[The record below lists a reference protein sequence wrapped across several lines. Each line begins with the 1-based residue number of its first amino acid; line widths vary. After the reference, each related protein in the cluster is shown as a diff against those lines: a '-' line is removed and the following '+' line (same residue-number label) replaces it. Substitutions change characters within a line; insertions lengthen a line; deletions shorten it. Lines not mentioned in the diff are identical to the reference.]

1 MQFKLISILATALT
15 VQSAYAMSATQQGQ
29 AMEQSEQSK
38 QVHQLEEL
46 AHHIHQKQMTEL
58 HQLDI
63 ALPELNATGITS
75 TLNSVANVFA
85 TTGNAISNI
94 TSVTLAQQL
103 PISSPQWQNIIN
115 SISALA
121 GNLVTNVASII
132 TTPVTSTFSQAD
144 QLSIYNAFATLTK
157 ANTNLIN
164 AFVGPNGLV
173 ANSLLRGPIGVVLN
187 LIERTVVNLAGAIIA
202 RIPAYANQAQALLS
216 QIHAS
221 LALTISV

>member
-1 MQFKLISILATALT
+1 MQFKILSILATALT
-15 VQSAYAMSATQQGQ
+15 VQTAYAISSTQQGQ
-29 AMEQSEQSK
+29 SQQQSEQSK
-38 QVHQLEEL
+38 QIHQLEQL
-46 AHHIHQKQMTEL
+46 AHEIHTQQMTEL

-63 ALPELNATGITS
+63 GLPALNATGITA

-94 TSVTLAQQL
+94 TAVTLAQQL
-103 PISSPQWQNIIN
+103 PNIIS

-132 TTPVTSTFSQAD
+132 TTPVTSTFGQAD
-144 QLSIYNAFATLTK
+144 QLSIYNAFATLTA
-157 ANTNLIN
+157 ANTQLIN

-187 LIERTVVNLAGAIIA
+187 LIERTVVNLAGAVIA
-202 RIPAYANQAQALLS
+202 RIPAYAQQAQSQLS
-216 QIHAS
+216 SIHAS
-221 LALTISV
+221 LSLTISF

>member
-103 PISSPQWQNIIN
+103 PNIIN

-132 TTPVTSTFSQAD
+132 TTPVTSTFSQAN
-144 QLSIYNAFATLTK
+144 QLSIYNAFATIRIS
-157 ANTNLIN
+157 LI
-164 AFVGPNGLV
+164 
-173 ANSLLRGPIGVVLN
+173 SCQISRHH
-187 LIERTVVNLAGAIIA
+187 II
-202 RIPAYANQAQALLS
+202 
-216 QIHAS
+216 
-221 LALTISV
+221 

>member
-46 AHHIHQKQMTEL
+46 AHHIHVQQMTEL

-63 ALPELNATGITS
+63 GLLGLNATSITS
-75 TLNSVANVFA
+75 TLNSVANVFT

-103 PISSPQWQNIIN
+103 PNIISSLN
-115 SISALA
+115 ALA
-121 GNLVTNVASII
+121 GNLVTNTGSII
-132 TTPVTSTFSQAD
+132 TTPVTYTFSQAD
-144 QLSIYNAFATLTK
+144 QLAIYNAFNTLVQ
-157 ANTNLIN
+157 ANTQLIN
-164 AFVGPNGLV
+164 SFVGPNGLLTL
-173 ANSLLRGPIGVVLN
+173 SSLRGPVNVILN
-187 LIERTVVNLAGAIIA
+187 LIERTVLNLAGAIIA
-202 RIPAYANQAQALLS
+202 RIPAHAGQAQSLLG

-221 LALTISV
+221 LALTINV

>member
-46 AHHIHQKQMTEL
+46 AHHIHVQQMTEL

-63 ALPELNATGITS
+63 GLLGLNATSITS
-75 TLNSVANVFA
+75 TLDSVANVFT

-103 PISSPQWQNIIN
+103 PNIISSLN
-115 SISALA
+115 ALA
-121 GNLVTNVASII
+121 GNLVTNTGSII
-132 TTPVTSTFSQAD
+132 TTPVISTFSQAD
-144 QLSIYNAFATLTK
+144 QLAIYNAFNTLVQ
-157 ANTNLIN
+157 ANTQLIN
-164 AFVGPNGLV
+164 SFVGPNGLLTFSV
-173 ANSLLRGPIGVVLN
+173 LRGPVNVILN

-202 RIPAYANQAQALLS
+202 RIPAYAGPAQSLLG

>member
-15 VQSAYAMSATQQGQ
+15 VQSAYAMSATQQGK
-29 AMEQSEQSK
+29 AVEQSEQSK
-38 QVHQLEEL
+38 QAHQLDQL
-46 AHHIHQKQMTEL
+46 AHQIHMKQMTEL

-63 ALPELNATGITS
+63 ALPALNATGITS

-94 TSVTLAQQL
+94 TAVTLAQQL
-103 PISSPQWQNIIN
+103 PNIIN

-121 GNLVTNVASII
+121 GNLVTNTASII

-144 QLSIYNAFATLTK
+144 QLSIFNAFSTLTK
-157 ANTNLIN
+157 ANTDLIN
-164 AFVGPNGLV
+164 AFVGPNGIV
-173 ANSLLRGPIGVVLN
+173 SNSLLRGPIGVVLN

-202 RIPAYANQAQALLS
+202 RIPAYANQAQGLLS
-216 QIHAS
+216 QIHVS
-221 LALTISV
+221 LSLTIRV

>member
-103 PISSPQWQNIIN
+103 PISSPRKGVNN
-115 SISALA
+115 ALA

>member
-15 VQSAYAMSATQQGQ
+15 VQSAYAMSATQKGQ

-38 QVHQLEEL
+38 NVHQLEQL
-46 AHHIHQKQMTEL
+46 AHEIHVKQLAEL

-63 ALPELNATGITS
+63 ALPQLNASSITS

-85 TTGNAISNI
+85 TTGNAISNV
-94 TSVTLAQQL
+94 TAVTLAQQL
-103 PISSPQWQNIIN
+103 PNIIN

-132 TTPVTSTFSQAD
+132 TTPVTSTFGQAD

-157 ANTNLIN
+157 ANTDLIN

-173 ANSLLRGPIGVVLN
+173 SNSLLRGPIGVVLN

-202 RIPAYANQAQALLS
+202 RIPAYANQAQTLLS
-216 QIHAS
+216 QIHGS

>member
-15 VQSAYAMSATQQGQ
+15 VQSAYAMSATQQGK
-29 AMEQSEQSK
+29 AMEQSEQSE
-38 QVHQLEEL
+38 QVHQLEQL
-46 AHHIHQKQMTEL
+46 AHHIHAKQMTEL

-63 ALPELNATGITS
+63 ALPQLDASGITS

-94 TSVTLAQQL
+94 TAVTLAQQL
-103 PISSPQWQNIIN
+103 PNVIS

-121 GNLVTNVASII
+121 GNLVTNTASII
-132 TTPVTSTFSQAD
+132 STPVTSTFSQVD
-144 QLSIYNAFATLTK
+144 QLSIYNACATLTDV
-157 ANTNLIN
+157 NTRLIN

-187 LIERTVVNLAGAIIA
+187 LIERTVVTLAGAIIA
-202 RIPAYANQAQALLS
+202 RIPAYASQAQTQLT

>member
-63 ALPELNATGITS
+63 DLPQLNASGITS

-103 PISSPQWQNIIN
+103 PNIIN
-115 SISALA
+115 SISGLA

-144 QLSIYNAFATLTK
+144 QLAIYNAFNTLVQ
-157 ANTNLIN
+157 ANTQLIN
-164 AFVGPNGLV
+164 SFVGPNGLLSG
-173 ANSLLRGPIGVVLN
+173 SLLRGPIGVVLN

-202 RIPAYANQAQALLS
+202 RIPAYANQAQSLLS
-216 QIHAS
+216 QIHGS

>member
-38 QVHQLEEL
+38 HVHQLEQL
-46 AHHIHQKQMTEL
+46 AHEIHVQQMTEL

-63 ALPELNATGITS
+63 GLPALNASGITT

-85 TTGNAISNI
+85 TTGTAISNI
-94 TSVTLAQQL
+94 TAVTLAQQL
-103 PISSPQWQNIIN
+103 PNIIS

-132 TTPVTSTFSQAD
+132 TTPVVSTFSQGD
-144 QLSIYNAFATLTK
+144 QLSIFNAFNTLVQ
-157 ANTNLIN
+157 ANTQLIN

-202 RIPAYANQAQALLS
+202 RIPAYGTQAQGLLS
-216 QIHAS
+216 QIHGS
-221 LALTISV
+221 LALTISF

>member
-63 ALPELNATGITS
+63 DLPQLNASGITS

-94 TSVTLAQQL
+94 TAVTLAQQL
-103 PISSPQWQNIIN
+103 PNIIN

-121 GNLVTNVASII
+121 GNLVTNSASII

-144 QLSIYNAFATLTK
+144 QLAIYNAFNTLVQ
-157 ANTNLIN
+157 ANTQLIN
-164 AFVGPNGLV
+164 SFVGPNGLLSG
-173 ANSLLRGPIGVVLN
+173 SLLRGPISVVLN
-187 LIERTVVNLAGAIIA
+187 LIERTVVNLAGAILA

-216 QIHAS
+216 QVHAS
-221 LALTISV
+221 LALTINV

>member
-15 VQSAYAMSATQQGQ
+15 VQSAYAMSATQQGK

-38 QVHQLEEL
+38 QVHELEQL
-46 AHHIHQKQMTEL
+46 AHHIHEKQMTEL

-63 ALPELNATGITS
+63 ALPELNATAITS

-94 TSVTLAQQL
+94 TAVTIAQQL
-103 PISSPQWQNIIN
+103 PNIIN

-121 GNLVTNVASII
+121 GNLVTNTASII
-132 TTPVTSTFSQAD
+132 TTPVTSTFSQVD
-144 QLSIYNAFATLTK
+144 QLSIYNSFNILVQ
-157 ANTNLIN
+157 ANTKLIN
-164 AFVGPNGLV
+164 SFLGPNGLV
-173 ANSLLRGPIGVVLN
+173 SNSLFRGPIAVVLN

-202 RIPAYANQAQALLS
+202 RIPAYANQAQGLLA
-216 QIHAS
+216 QIHLS
-221 LALTISV
+221 LSLTISV

>member
-63 ALPELNATGITS
+63 ALPQLNASSITS

-94 TSVTLAQQL
+94 TAVTLVQQL
-103 PISSPQWQNIIN
+103 PNVIN

-121 GNLVTNVASII
+121 GNLVTNTASII
-132 TTPVTSTFSQAD
+132 TTPVTSTLSQAD
-144 QLSIYNAFATLTK
+144 QLSIFNAFNTLVQ
-157 ANTNLIN
+157 ANTKLIN
-164 AFVGPNGLV
+164 SFVGPNGLV

-202 RIPAYANQAQALLS
+202 RIPAYANQAQGLLS
-216 QIHAS
+216 QIHVS
-221 LALTISV
+221 LSLTISV

>member
-29 AMEQSEQSK
+29 AMEQSEQSEQSK

-46 AHHIHQKQMTEL
+46 AHHIHVQQMTEL

-63 ALPELNATGITS
+63 SLLAPNATSITS
-75 TLNSVANVFA
+75 TLNSVANVFT

-103 PISSPQWQNIIN
+103 PNIISSLN
-115 SISALA
+115 ALA
-121 GNLVTNVASII
+121 ANLVTNTGSII
-132 TTPVTSTFSQAD
+132 TTPVTYTFNQAD
-144 QLSIYNAFATLTK
+144 QLAIYNAFNTVVQ
-157 ANTNLIN
+157 ANTQLIN
-164 AFVGPNGLV
+164 SFVGPNGLLTL
-173 ANSLLRGPIGVVLN
+173 SSLRGPVNVILN
-187 LIERTVVNLAGAIIA
+187 LIERTVVTLAGAIIA
-202 RIPAYANQAQALLS
+202 RIPAYAGPAQNLLN

-221 LALTISV
+221 LALTINV

>member
-46 AHHIHQKQMTEL
+46 AHHIHVQQMTEL
-58 HQLDI
+58 NQLDI
-63 ALPELNATGITS
+63 ALPQLNASAITS

-94 TSVTLAQQL
+94 TAVTLAQQL
-103 PISSPQWQNIIN
+103 PNIIN

-121 GNLVTNVASII
+121 GNLVTNTASII
-132 TTPVTSTFSQAD
+132 TTPVTSTLSQAD
-144 QLSIYNAFATLTK
+144 QLSIYNAFNTLVQ

-164 AFVGPNGLV
+164 SFVGPNGIV

-202 RIPAYANQAQALLS
+202 RIPAYANQAQTLLS
-216 QIHAS
+216 QIHGS

>member
-15 VQSAYAMSATQQGQ
+15 VQSAYAMSATQQGK
-29 AMEQSEQSK
+29 AMEQSEQSE
-38 QVHQLEEL
+38 QVHQLEQL
-46 AHHIHQKQMTEL
+46 AHHIHVTQMTEL
-58 HQLDI
+58 HQLNI
-63 ALPELNATGITS
+63 ALPALNASAITI
-75 TLNSVANVFA
+75 TLNSVANVFQ

-94 TSVTLAQQL
+94 TATTLAQQL
-103 PISSPQWQNIIN
+103 PNIIN

-121 GNLVTNVASII
+121 GNLVTNTASII
-132 TTPVTSTFSQAD
+132 TTPVTSTFSQVD
-144 QLSIYNAFATLTK
+144 QLSIYNAFAALTK

-164 AFVGPNGLV
+164 AFLGPNGLV

-202 RIPAYANQAQALLS
+202 RIPAYANQAQTQLS

-221 LALTISV
+221 LSLTISI

>member
-46 AHHIHQKQMTEL
+46 AHHIHAQQMTEL

-63 ALPELNATGITS
+63 ALPQLNASAITS

-94 TSVTLAQQL
+94 TAVTLAQQL
-103 PISSPQWQNIIN
+103 PNIIN

-121 GNLVTNVASII
+121 GNLVTNTASII
-132 TTPVTSTFSQAD
+132 TTPVTSTLSQAD
-144 QLSIYNAFATLTK
+144 QLSIYNAFNTLVQ

-164 AFVGPNGLV
+164 SFVGPNGLL

-202 RIPAYANQAQALLS
+202 RIPAYANQAQSLLS
-216 QIHAS
+216 QVHAS